1 MADSSGDKKPGFDI
15 DGAID
20 VFAAVLL
27 GIATVAGAFAAYQSA
42 LWGGNQQTAYVQG
55 TNKLGEANRELLR
68 GVQERAFDTTVWIEH
83 MKAEANQAKE
93 QAAAQ
98 KEAEKSGSAS
108 SGGSG
113 AADDDDEMPMDAA
126 GLVAALAVAEDAPIS
141 VKLQK
146 LMATRRDLQE
156 ANKWADKQYEKRMKA
171 LNKEQM
177 LALAN
182 KLIDTEK
189 KQEQVIA
196 RQIELLKP
204 LGCTEESDDSEI
216 AAALAKNEAA
226 KKQYEGLE
234 TEWTSYQKDI
244 ESEFDKLSKPMFF
257 ESPEY
262 EKKQERVFN
271 KLSDEGNKLIK
282 EGMEANAIGDKF
294 TLTTVLFTVTLFFA
308 GMASTLKRRPI
319 KIAFVAMSL
328 AMFVYSAIMM
338 FKSPFA

>member
-1 MADSSGDKKPGFDI
+1 MADSSGDNKSGFDF

-27 GIATVAGAFAAYQSA
+27 GIATVSGAFAAYQSA

-83 MKAEANQAKE
+83 MKAEANLAKE

-98 KEAEKSGSAS
+98 KEAEK
-108 SGGSG
+108 GGAAAPA
-113 AADDDDEMPMDAA
+113 AADDDDDMPMDAA
-126 GLVAALAVAEDAPIS
+126 GLVAALAVADDAPIA

-146 LMATRRDLQE
+146 LMATRRDLQD
-156 ANKWADKQYEKRMKA
+156 ANKWADTQYEKRMKA
-171 LNKEQM
+171 TTKEQM

-182 KLIDTEK
+182 TIIDTEK
-189 KQEQVIA
+189 KQEQVLIK
-196 RQIELLKP
+196 QLELLKP
-204 LGCTEESDDSEI
+204 LGVTEESDDSEI
-216 AAALAKNEAA
+216 SAALAKNDAA
-226 KKQYEGLE
+226 RKQYETLE
-234 TEWTSYQKDI
+234 AEWAGYQKAI
-244 ESEFDKLSKPMFF
+244 EGEFDKLSKPMFF

-271 KLSDEGNKLIK
+271 KLTEEGNKLIK

-294 TLTTVLFTVTLFFA
+294 TLTTVLFTVSLFFG

-319 KIAFVAMSL
+319 KVAFVLMSL
-328 AMFVYSAIMM
+328 AMFIYSAIML